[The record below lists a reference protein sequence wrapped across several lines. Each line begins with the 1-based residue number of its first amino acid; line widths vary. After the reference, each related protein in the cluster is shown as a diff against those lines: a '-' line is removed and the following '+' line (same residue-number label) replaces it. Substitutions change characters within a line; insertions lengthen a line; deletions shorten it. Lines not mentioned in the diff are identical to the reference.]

1 MLSVSIGGNYDS
13 EFLYQPSKWN
23 LPPTAK
29 SLTRRQH
36 CVVQLQLI
44 CMHCSRQR
52 WSLCAR
58 NNIHTSEVKRM
69 IDGSPMMS
77 FHSHAKALAR
87 VVCQLTMS
95 YIFNVLKL
103 ELFWLWSSNW
113 VSHYIYFHSF
123 INFPSITANFF
134 APSFCHPPSSVTRC
148 SLNGSEHASCF
159 STMIQFR
166 FILFIV
172 YVARARLGGVRQ
184 FKVALSRVNFS
195 FENWIIVDFVFDRKE
210 KSARTDSP

>member
-1 MLSVSIGGNYDS
+1 MHTRAPNGLAERESERKWREKKKHTTKIKKMLSVSIGGNYDS

-52 WSLCAR
+52 WSFCAR
-58 NNIHTSEVKRM
+58 NNIHTSGVKRM

-134 APSFCHPPSSVTRC
+134 APSFATLPAASHDVHWTGVSM
-148 SLNGSEHASCF
+148 LHA
-159 STMIQFR
+159 FR
-166 FILFIV
+166 RWFNFDLF
-172 YVARARLGGVRQ
+172 YL
-184 FKVALSRVNFS
+184 
-195 FENWIIVDFVFDRKE
+195 
-210 KSARTDSP
+210 